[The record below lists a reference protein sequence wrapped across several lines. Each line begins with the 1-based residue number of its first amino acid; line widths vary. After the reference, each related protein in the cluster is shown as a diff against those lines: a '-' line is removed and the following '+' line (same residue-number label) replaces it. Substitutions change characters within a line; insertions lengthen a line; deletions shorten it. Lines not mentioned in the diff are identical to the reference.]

1 MAEQENLVDKAGTS
15 GIKEFLTEVGDPI
28 NSWNFDIFDG
38 DKPLWLVT
46 KINVDNGKISVRQVL
61 NASGMY
67 DLSGKIVRIVFYSDV
82 PSIAAEATFS
92 LEKIEDVNLSCD
104 ASGSGCAEVEAIYN
118 CNFVSVTNSCETVS
132 A

>member
-1 MAEQENLVDKAGTS
+1 MTEQENLSDQVGIS
-15 GIKEFLTEVGDPI
+15 GIKEFLSEVGDPI
-28 NSWNFDIFDG
+28 QSWSFDIFAG

-46 KINVDNGKISVRQVL
+46 KVSVDSGRISVRQVL
-61 NASGMY
+61 NAGGIY

-82 PSIAAEATFS
+82 PSIVAEVTFS
-92 LEKIEDVNLSCD
+92 LEKIEDINLSCD

-118 CNFVSVTNSCETVS
+118 CKFVSVTNHCEKVS